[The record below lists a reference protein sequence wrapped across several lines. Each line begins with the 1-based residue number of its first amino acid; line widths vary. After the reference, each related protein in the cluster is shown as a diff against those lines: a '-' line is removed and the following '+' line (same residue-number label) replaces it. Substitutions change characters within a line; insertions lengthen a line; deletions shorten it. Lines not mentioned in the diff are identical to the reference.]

1 MRKLLLIWGLPV
13 VIYAG
18 FWAWYTNL
26 GGPISPAEAETYLAY
41 FETRDVDAVR
51 LAQLQRFMA
60 EDDGGDF
67 VMLNLL
73 DLKSEAA
80 GADLAAG
87 ATGEDA
93 MARYMD
99 YMWPSLLA
107 RASHPLLFGPA
118 ISDAMDIEGME
129 GAVGW
134 TSGAAMRYRSR
145 RDMMEIATNPAFS
158 GAHVYKMAALDKTIA
173 VPVHDGLPLADPR
186 VLLFFVLMSLAGLLN
201 AFVRR

>member
-80 GADLAAG
+80 GADLVAG

-99 YMWPSLLA
+99 YM
-107 RASHPLLFGPA
+107 
-118 ISDAMDIEGME
+118 
-129 GAVGW
+129 
-134 TSGAAMRYRSR
+134 
-145 RDMMEIATNPAFS
+145 
-158 GAHVYKMAALDKTIA
+158 
-173 VPVHDGLPLADPR
+173 
-186 VLLFFVLMSLAGLLN
+186 
-201 AFVRR
+201 

>member
-80 GADLAAG
+80 GADLA
-87 ATGEDA
+87 
-93 MARYMD
+93 
-99 YMWPSLLA
+99 
-107 RASHPLLFGPA
+107 
-118 ISDAMDIEGME
+118 
-129 GAVGW
+129 
-134 TSGAAMRYRSR
+134 
-145 RDMMEIATNPAFS
+145 TNPAFS
-158 GAHVYKMAALDKTIA
+158 GAHVYKIAALDKTIA